1 MDSNLAAVLVEFAS
15 WKNINVDRIARD
27 YKVSP
32 STVYRLLADIKE
44 WFVESQVQAKML
56 IPKDA
61 LKKVL
66 KEAGVER

>member
-1 MDSNLAAVLVEFAS
+1 
-15 WKNINVDRIARD
+15 
-27 YKVSP
+27 
-32 STVYRLLADIKE
+32 VYRLLADIKE